1 MSPFVRPCEI
11 AHIVHRDVA
20 KSEVGFH
27 VWKSLLRQVRYKES
41 EMIDPLAE
49 AIESVAFLDEPMF
62 EEPQPLQ
69 LQAVDKLAD
78 MLFASDMLLDMLRD
92 ERNRVPSHL
101 LAIEPQVQRLYDE
114 INDLMKNLT
123 D

>member
-1 MSPFVRPCEI
+1 
-11 AHIVHRDVA
+11 
-20 KSEVGFH
+20 
-27 VWKSLLRQVRYKES
+27 VRYKEA
-41 EMIDPLAE
+41 EAVDPLVD
-49 AIESVAFLDEPMF
+49 AIESVAFLDDPVF

-92 ERNRVPSHL
+92 ERNRVPAHL
-101 LAIEPQVQRLYDE
+101 LTIEPQVQRLYDE